1 MTDLEL
7 LFNLEKSLFKI
18 DLLTQ
23 NDKIKLED
31 VLDYLPGWI
40 HLNRKKD
47 FALTGLSG
55 NMENEWEI
63 TSEEAKKAGMKL
75 ITERIHDITLQKVV
89 PPLQQFY
96 ETGDLNQ
103 VFGFF
108 QLIRSRPNENYR
120 WYYTVTKINR
130 KLECTISQSV
140 PLLKIS
146 PFLVK
151 AKELLGHN
159 DFLNKNFAKFQTLT
173 KREKEILQRVAC
185 GNSNQQIADELFV
198 SVLTI
203 KTHRQNIN
211 RKLGINKINDY
222 LQYASVFGLM

>member
-1 MTDLEL
+1 MTDSEL

-23 NDKIKLED
+23 ENIIQLED

-40 HLNRKKD
+40 HLNRKND
-47 FALTGLSG
+47 FALTGLSS

-63 TSEEAKKAGMKL
+63 TSEDAKKAGIKL
-75 ITERIHDITLQKVV
+75 MTERIHAITMQKVV
-89 PPLQQFY
+89 PPLKQFY

-120 WYYTVTKINR
+120 WYYTVSKINR
-130 KLECTISQSV
+130 KLDCTISQSV

-159 DFLNKNFAKFQTLT
+159 EFLHKNFAKFQTLT

-185 GNSNQQIADELFV
+185 GNSNQQISAELFV
-198 SVLTI
+198 SALTV

-211 RKLGINKINDY
+211 RKLGVNKLNDY
-222 LQYASVFGLM
+222 LDYASVFGLM